1 MKELGVED
9 QPHGE
14 GVLRNRKGQRA
25 TTPCAHPQRPL
36 YQQRKTWSKI
46 CWRDMKGPQGMPSKS
61 MVGGNTQRRE
71 NWLLMCRLSLQT
83 LPSFNHTWTPSSRAI
98 GTKLQGGTELI
109 LPPQHIVHQPL
120 SCLILLCSYLTTF
133 IWVKAHRTVC
143 EKRTFNS

>member
-1 MKELGVED
+1 MKELGVQD
-9 QPHGE
+9 QPRGE
-14 GVLRNRKGQRA
+14 GVLRNRKGQRD

-71 NWLLMCRLSLQT
+71 NCSCADSACRLFPPLIT
-83 LPSFNHTWTPSSRAI
+83 PGLPASRAI